1 MGITYQTGVYTASCI
16 NPSLA
21 AIQNKSQRY
30 TYIMKNMATIKYI
43 IALLL
48 FGSNGIVAS
57 RITLNSYEIVFM
69 RTLIGALLLVFIF
82 IFSHQK
88 MRFLRNKPHFLY
100 LLISGISM
108 GASWM
113 FLFEAYRQIGVSIA
127 TLAYYC
133 GPVIV
138 MMFSQVLFKEKITI
152 VKFIGFFAVLSGM
165 FFVNQQAFLQGH
177 ISWGLGF
184 GILSA
189 FMYAFMVIFNKKAAS
204 ITGLE
209 NPMWQLIASFVTVAI
224 FLIFRQGFSIHIE
237 AKNVVPVLLL
247 GILNTGIGCYFYFS
261 SIGDLPVQTVA
272 ILGYLEPFSALF
284 FSAIL
289 LGESLGFLQ
298 LMGAVLIL
306 GGAAFGELFRSKK
319 LSDVIA

>member
-1 MGITYQTGVYTASCI
+1 
-16 NPSLA
+16 
-21 AIQNKSQRY
+21 
-30 TYIMKNMATIKYI
+30 MKNKVAFKYI

-57 RITLNSYEIVFM
+57 YITLNSYEIVFT
-69 RTLIGALLLVFIF
+69 RTLVGALFLVLIF
-82 IFSHQK
+82 ASTRQELHFW
-88 MRFLRNKPHFLY
+88 RNKPHSLFL
-100 LLISGISM
+100 IVSGISM

-113 FLFEAYRQIGVSIA
+113 LLFEAYRQIGISVA

-138 MMFSQVLFKEKITI
+138 MMFSQMIFKEKITV
-152 VKFIGFFAVLSGM
+152 VKVIGFFAVLLGL
-165 FFVNQQAFLQGH
+165 FLVNQLAIRQGQ

-184 GILSA
+184 GVLA
-189 FMYAFMVIFNKKAAS
+189 AVMYAFMVIFNKKAES

-237 AKNVVPVLLL
+237 SQNLFPILLL
-247 GILNTGIGCYFYFS
+247 GVVNTGIGCYFYFS

-272 ILGYLEPFSALF
+272 ILGYLEPLSALF
-284 FSAIL
+284 FSAAL

-298 LMGAVLIL
+298 LIGAIFIL
-306 GGAAFGELFRSKK
+306 GGAAFGELFHPKQLELTKDS
-319 LSDVIA
+319 LVN